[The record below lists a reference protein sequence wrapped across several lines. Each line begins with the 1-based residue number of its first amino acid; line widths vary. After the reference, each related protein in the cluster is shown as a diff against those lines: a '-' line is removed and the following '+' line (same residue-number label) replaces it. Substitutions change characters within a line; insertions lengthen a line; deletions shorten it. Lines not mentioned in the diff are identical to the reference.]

1 MIAAQYYYDIYL
13 LIVTILSLFA
23 ISKYGLYSADRL
35 NDTFAEPIGPSLLLC
50 IFMILFI
57 GTRPISGRYFV
68 DMEGTAAMWPLYDT
82 GTFSFSWDVE
92 NKLYDNLR
100 YYMSTAGY
108 PVETFFVLIAAIYF
122 SAMLG
127 ACRKFFPKDTLF
139 AYLVFLA
146 AFSTFSY
153 STNGIKAG
161 SAASIFMLALAY
173 HDKPIVT
180 IILSLISWGF
190 HHSMVMV
197 VASYLIVYI
206 YHKPKWFFVLW
217 IFSVFI
223 AAAHIGTFQSF
234 FASMTDERGES
245 YLTSMVFEQ
254 GFRIDFILYSAMP
267 VLVGYYALYKK
278 EIQSRS
284 YEIILCLYLMT
295 NAIWMLCM
303 YSEASNR
310 IAYLSW
316 LQYPVVLIYP
326 FLNENWGTNQYSTVK
341 KVAYGH
347 LAFTL
352 FMVFIYYGT
361 LHLHH

>member
-1 MIAAQYYYDIYL
+1 MIPAQYYHDIYL

-23 ISKYGLYSADRL
+23 FSKYGLYSTDRL
-35 NDTFAEPIGPSLLLC
+35 DDTFAEPIGPSLILC
-50 IFMILFI
+50 VFMIFFI
-57 GTRPISGRYFV
+57 GMRPLSGRYFG
-68 DMEGTAAMWPLYDT
+68 DMAGTVQTWFLYDT

-92 NKLYDNLR
+92 NILYDNLR
-100 YYMSTAGY
+100 AYMSTAGVSVY
-108 PVETFFVLIAAIYF
+108 TFFLFIAFIYF
-122 SAMLG
+122 SVMLW
-127 ACRKFFPKDTLF
+127 ACRKFFPKDTFF

-180 IILSLISWGF
+180 IVLSLISWGF

-197 VASYLIVYI
+197 VASYLIVYFF
-206 YHKPKWFFVLW
+206 HKPKWFIILW
-217 IFSVFI
+217 IFSMLV
-223 AAAHIGTFQSF
+223 AAAHITTFQSLF
-234 FASMTDERGES
+234 MSMAD
-245 YLTSMVFEQ
+245 EQ
-254 GFRIDFILYSAMP
+254 GQVYLAGQEFGKGFRLDFILYSAMP
-267 VLVGYYALYKK
+267 VLVGYYAIYKK

-303 YSEASNR
+303 YAEFTNR

-326 FLNENWGTNQYSTVK
+326 FLKEQWGENQYPLVK
-341 KVAYGH
+341 KMAYGH

-352 FMVFIYYGT
+352 FMTLVYYA
-361 LHLHH
+361 

>member
-1 MIAAQYYYDIYL
+1 MIPAQYYQDIYL
-13 LIVTILSLFA
+13 LIVAILSLFA
-23 ISKYGLYSADRL
+23 ISKYGLYSTDRL

-50 IFMILFI
+50 VFMILFI

-68 DMEGTAAMWPLYDT
+68 DMGGTASTWFLYDT

-122 SAMLG
+122 STMLG
-127 ACRKFFPKDTLF
+127 ACRKFFPKDTFF

-153 STNGIKAG
+153 GTNGIKAG

-173 HDKPIVT
+173 HDKPMVT
-180 IILSLISWGF
+180 ILLSLISWGF

-217 IFSVFI
+217 IFSVLI
-223 AAAHIGTFQSF
+223 AAAHISTFQSL
-234 FASMTDERGES
+234 FASMADEQGQGYLEGQARGK
-245 YLTSMVFEQ
+245 
-254 GFRIDFILYSAMP
+254 GFRIDFILYSAVP
-267 VLVGYYALYKK
+267 VLVGYYAIYKK

-303 YSEASNR
+303 YAEFTNR

-326 FLNENWGTNQYSTVK
+326 FLKEQWGENQYPLVK
-341 KVAYGH
+341 KIAYGH

-352 FMVFIYYGT
+352 FMVYVFYAK
-361 LHLHH
+361 